1 MSQLFAALASVL
13 YGIADFA
20 GGVASRQMKARQVTP
35 WSQLFGMPL
44 LLLGL
49 FVVGWDHV
57 ATADL
62 GYGAV
67 AGVFGFIGV
76 VALYGALA
84 AGTMSIVSPL
94 TGALAALIS
103 VLWGLVAGEDIT
115 SSQWIGIVIAIVAI
129 TLVAWDHAHAKLT
142 SAVVVRAIVAA
153 LGFSGFFITLSYTA
167 SSSGQWPLIAG
178 RGVSIALGFAILV
191 VLRELSRPNR
201 DAAPVVAV
209 AGNGD
214 AAANIAVL
222 LALQTG
228 PLGIS
233 VVLISIYPAFT
244 ALAAVIFLHE
254 RPTVVQRIGI
264 ALALIAGVLLV
275 V

>member
-1 MSQLFAALASVL
+1 MSQLFAALGSVL

-35 WSQLFGMPL
+35 WSQLFGLPL
-44 LLLGL
+44 LLVGL
-49 FVVGWDHV
+49 FIIGWDHV

-67 AGVFGFIGV
+67 AGVCGFIGV

-84 AGTMSIVSPL
+84 QGTMSIVSPL
-94 TGALAALIS
+94 TGALTALIP
-103 VLWGLVAGEDIT
+103 VLWGLVAGEHIA
-115 SSQWIGIVIAIVAI
+115 SRQWIGIVIAIAAI
-129 TLVAWDHAHAKLT
+129 TLVAWDHAQAKLT
-142 SAVVVRAIVAA
+142 SAVVARAVVAA
-153 LGFSGFFITLSYTA
+153 LGFSGFFIALSYTA
-167 SSSGQWPLIAG
+167 ESSGQWPLIAG
-178 RGVSIALGFAILV
+178 RAVSVTLGFAILLI
-191 VLRELSRPNR
+191 LRELSRPKR
-201 DAAPVVAV
+201 DALPAVAV

-244 ALAAVIFLHE
+244 ALAAVVFLHE
-254 RPTVVQRIGI
+254 RPTAVQRIGI
-264 ALALIAGVLLV
+264 VLALIAGVLLV

>member
-1 MSQLFAALASVL
+1 MSQLFAALGSVL

-35 WSQLFGMPL
+35 WSQLFGLPL
-44 LLLGL
+44 LLVGL
-49 FVVGWDHV
+49 FIIGWDHV

-67 AGVFGFIGV
+67 AGLCGFIGV

-84 AGTMSIVSPL
+84 QGTMSIVSPL
-94 TGALAALIS
+94 TGALTALIP
-103 VLWGLVAGEDIT
+103 VLWGLVAGEHIA
-115 SSQWIGIVIAIVAI
+115 SRQWIGIVIAIAAI
-129 TLVAWDHAHAKLT
+129 TLVAWDHAEAKLT
-142 SAVVVRAIVAA
+142 STVVARAIVAA
-153 LGFSGFFITLSYTA
+153 LGFSGFFIALSYTA
-167 SSSGQWPLIAG
+167 ESSGQWPLIAG
-178 RGVSIALGFAILV
+178 RAVSVTLGFAILLI
-191 VLRELSRPNR
+191 LRELSRPKR
-201 DAAPVVAV
+201 DALPAVAV

-244 ALAAVIFLHE
+244 ALAAVVFLHE
-254 RPTVVQRIGI
+254 RPTAVQRIGI
-264 ALALIAGVLLV
+264 MLALIAGVLLV